1 MAQITHVGNLKGR
14 KSRSIANVSREDVV
28 EILTQAGIEADPTQP
43 PVFSG
48 SAPTVTSMVI
58 EAQALVEEAESGV
71 VISDQAADDEVAF
84 DDVES
89 TTSTIPQL
97 PETFAAD
104 LIALL
109 YGNEVSD
116 VEQETVEIESTPDV
130 VGEVDWETIPPV
142 GVPAELPPPKAKWP
156 IFQPPVFAASSSPQ
170 SIVDEP
176 VEEVITIL
184 EAFVQNLETGIW
196 TRTKDGRHFDA
207 NFRPL
212 KKPGEFGGDSEVNK
226 DLEAFAQSKIEEL
239 AATTES
245 AKISDAPIAPKTAL
259 FGNANIFTP
268 QASAQLKTGIF
279 QAPSGG
285 TPTGK
290 KARQPISKLIG
301 ALLKRQVTPSKP
313 DARGIVKSAS
323 PVLPEDFNGVPLL
336 STSLKDHVPK
346 TAEDAA
352 FKECIMRAS
361 NGSQTI
367 ANPDSPVGTGYK
379 PAEPGLAQDM

>member
-1 MAQITHVGNLKGR
+1 MAQTTHVGNLKGR
-14 KSRSIANVSREDVV
+14 RSRSIANVSRADVV

-43 PVFSG
+43 PVFTG
-48 SAPTVTSMVI
+48 DLPTVAIPVP
-58 EAQALVEEAESGV
+58 EEVEEPESEV
-71 VISDQAADDEVAF
+71 VNSDQVLEVAPEE
-84 DDVES
+84 VKS

-104 LIALL
+104 LFALL
-109 YGNEVSD
+109 DGSEVSD
-116 VEQETVEIESTPDV
+116 VEPETVELEPTSDV
-130 VGEVDWETIPPV
+130 VGEVDWETIPPA
-142 GVPAELPPPKAKWP
+142 GVPAELPLPKAEWP
-156 IFQPPVFAASSSPQ
+156 IFQPPVYVASTSSK
-170 SIVDEP
+170 SVVDET
-176 VEEVITIL
+176 VEEVATTS
-184 EAFVQNLETGIW
+184 EAYVQNLETGIW

-239 AATTES
+239 AATTDS
-245 AKISDAPIAPKTAL
+245 AKLSDAPVTPKTAL
-259 FGNANIFTP
+259 FGNTNIVTP
-268 QASAQLKTGIF
+268 QASAQLKTGTF
-279 QAPSGG
+279 EAPSGG
-285 TPTGK
+285 ASTTK
-290 KARQPISKLIG
+290 KGRQPISKRIG

-313 DARGIVKSAS
+313 DARGIVKAAS

-352 FKECIMRAS
+352 FKERIMRAS

-379 PAEPGLAQDM
+379 PAEPGLSQDL

>member
-1 MAQITHVGNLKGR
+1 MAQTTHVGNLKGR
-14 KSRSIANVSREDVV
+14 RSRSIANVSRADVV

-43 PVFSG
+43 PVFTG
-48 SAPTVTSMVI
+48 DLPTVAIPVP
-58 EAQALVEEAESGV
+58 EVVEEPESEV
-71 VISDQAADDEVAF
+71 VNSDQVLEVAPEE
-84 DDVES
+84 VKS

-104 LIALL
+104 LFALL
-109 YGNEVSD
+109 DGSEVSD
-116 VEQETVEIESTPDV
+116 VEPETVEIESTSDV
-130 VGEVDWETIPPV
+130 VGEVDWETIPPA
-142 GVPAELPPPKAKWP
+142 GVPAELPLPKAEWP
-156 IFQPPVFAASSSPQ
+156 IFQPPVYVASTSSK
-170 SIVDEP
+170 SVVDET
-176 VEEVITIL
+176 VEEVATTP
-184 EAFVQNLETGIW
+184 EAYVQNPETGIW

-226 DLEAFAQSKIEEL
+226 DLESFAQSKIEEQ
-239 AATTES
+239 ATTTDS
-245 AKISDAPIAPKTAL
+245 AKISDVPAAPKTAL
-259 FGNANIFTP
+259 FGNANIVTP
-268 QASAQLKTGIF
+268 LASAQLKTGTF
-279 QAPSGG
+279 QAPSGE
-285 TPTGK
+285 T
-290 KARQPISKLIG
+290 RQPISKRIG

-313 DARGIVKSAS
+313 DARGIVKAAS

-352 FKECIMRAS
+352 FKERIMRAS

-379 PAEPGLAQDM
+379 PAEPGLSQDL